1 MLLYIIVWYTYH
13 QYLPYFIP
21 WYLTL
26 FSQRGGSRL
35 SPSTSAICSIDDGVF
50 LSCSMMC
57 VATPL
62 LPLHCV
68 TLRGTFKSSKINN
81 INNLFGALPWQRFLW
96 KDSLR
101 RKVYYT
107 CWHGDASSI
116 RLWFRVAF
124 MGKQKTFPN
133 IANLDTSNYLKAETQ
148 PQSVLERKLNP
159 KNLKLGW

>member
-68 TLRGTFKSSKINN
+68 TLRGTFNSSKINN
-81 INNLFGALPWQRFLW
+81 INLFGALPWQRFLW

-107 CWHGDASSI
+107 CSHANASSI
-116 RLWFRVAF
+116 WLWFRVAF

-133 IANLDTSNYLKAETQ
+133 IANLDTSNYLKAETH
-148 PQSVLERKLNP
+148 PQTVLKRKLNP
-159 KNLKLGW
+159 KKLKSGW